1 MELSKS
7 MLTRL
12 RDIVEKVAMA
22 TSLTEALEI
31 LVNET
36 CKAMRTDVCSIY
48 LADHPRQCYYL
59 MATRGLKKP
68 RGIAIRLGFDEGVV
82 GAVGRQS
89 EMLNLADIREH
100 PQYKYLPQLKEG
112 QLKAFLGVP
121 VVYRRQLLGVLVVQ
135 QKEKRLFNE
144 TEESFMVTLSMQ
156 LAVILSQAQAKG
168 VFGQYRQSRIKA
180 IPVSQGIAMAYGW
193 QDNSQPSFDSVC
205 EASAINKDDE
215 KQRLISALESAAA
228 ECRRISKRFMANS
241 SKESAAIFD
250 LYNHLLN
257 DPQLKKNLFTS
268 IEQGAVAEWAVK
280 TVIEDYVE
288 QFSRLRDLYLRER
301 GTDLRALGQRLL
313 FHLDDSLTP
322 INQWPERF
330 ILVADELSA
339 SVLAELPFE
348 QLAGVIVRDG
358 ATHSHSAI
366 LIRAMGIPAIMG
378 ADVEPSLLHNRLLI
392 LDGYR
397 GEVFI
402 EPENLIAQEYQQ
414 IIEEENV
421 LSRLAEGTL
430 EQDAILKNGDQV
442 NIYLNAGLSP
452 RYEQQINM
460 GVDGVGLYRTE
471 LPFMLHNGFPSE
483 DEQKQM
489 YQEVLELFPTKPVV
503 LRTLDIGADK
513 QLPYMP
519 ISEENPSLGWRGI
532 RIMLDQPEIFL
543 IQLRAM
549 LRADHAVG
557 NLRIL
562 LPMITSIDEVDEAII
577 LINRARDE
585 VSNLLHQPIKM
596 PQVGVMLEVP
606 SLLFLLPEL
615 KKRVDFISIGT
626 NDFTQYLLAVDRN
639 NTHVA
644 TLYDN
649 LHPAVVRFLA
659 MVYEECRRLN
669 MPISV
674 CGEMAGQPL
683 SAMVLIALG
692 YRSLSMSGRSV
703 PRMKYLI
710 RQLDPELMSE
720 LALALLRAETSDS
733 VRLKTSEFMEKNGLG
748 GFVRGGI

>member
-1 MELSKS
+1 

-135 QKEKRLFNE
+135 QREKRLFNE

-301 GTDLRALGQRLL
+301 GADLRALGQRLL

-322 INQWPERF
+322 TNQWPERF

-549 LRADHAVG
+549 LRADYAVG

-585 VSNLLHQPIKM
+585 VSYLFKQPIKM
-596 PQVGVMLEVP
+596 PQIGVMLEVP

-720 LALALLRAETSDS
+720 LASVLLRAETSDS

>member
-1 MELSKS
+1 
-7 MLTRL
+7 MLMRL

-22 TSLTEALEI
+22 TSLADALEI

-68 RGIAIRLGFDEGVV
+68 SGIAIRLGFDEGVV

-100 PQYKYLPQLKEG
+100 PQYKFLPQLKEE

-135 QKEKRLFNE
+135 QREKRLFNE

-156 LAVILSQAQAKG
+156 LAVILSQAQTKG
-168 VFGQYRQSRIKA
+168 VFGQYRQNRIKA
-180 IPVSQGIAMAYGW
+180 IPVSQGISMAYGW
-193 QDNSQPSFDSVC
+193 QDNSQPSFESISQ
-205 EASAINKDDE
+205 ASAIDIEGE
-215 KQRLISALESAAA
+215 KQRLITALESATA
-228 ECRRISKRFMANS
+228 ECRRISKRFMAS
-241 SKESAAIFD
+241 SAKESAAIFD
-250 LYNHLLN
+250 LYNHLLS
-257 DPQLKKNLFTS
+257 DPQLKKHLFAA
-268 IEQGAVAEWAVK
+268 IEDKATAEWAVK
-280 TVIEDYVE
+280 TVIENYVE

-301 GTDLRALGQRLL
+301 GADLKALGQRLL
-313 FHLDDSLTP
+313 FHLDDSLTL
-322 INQWPERF
+322 NEQWPERF

-339 SVLAELPFE
+339 SVLAELPIE
-348 QLAGVIVRDG
+348 QLMGVIVRDG

-378 ADVEPSLLHNRLLI
+378 ADIEPSLLHNRHLI

-402 EPENLIAQEYQQ
+402 EPENLIIQEYQQ

-421 LSRLAEGTL
+421 ISRLAEGTL
-430 EQDAILKNGDQV
+430 EQDATLKDGEQV
-442 NIYLNAGLSP
+442 CIYLNAGLSP
-452 RYEQQINM
+452 RYEQQINT
-460 GVDGVGLYRTE
+460 GVDGIGLYRTE

-483 DEQKQM
+483 DEQKQL
-489 YQEVLELFPTKPVV
+489 YKEVLQLFPSKPVV

-549 LRADHAVG
+549 LRANALSG

-562 LPMITSIDEVDEAII
+562 LPMVTSINEIDEAIV
-577 LINRARDE
+577 LIKRAKEE
-585 VSNLLHQPIKM
+585 VSLLLGTPISM
-596 PQVGVMLEVP
+596 PQIGVMLEVP
-606 SLLFLLPEL
+606 SLLFLLPEI

-644 TLYDN
+644 ALYDN

-659 MVYEECRRLN
+659 KVSEECQRIQL
-669 MPISV
+669 PVSV

-683 SAMVLIALG
+683 SAMILIALG

-710 RQLDPELMSE
+710 RQLDPALMSE
-720 LALALLRAETSDS
+720 LVPKLLAAETCDS
-733 VRLKTSEFMEKNGLG
+733 IRQEASEFMEKHRLG

>member
-1 MELSKS
+1 

-180 IPVSQGIAMAYGW
+180 IPVSQGITMAYGW

-585 VSNLLHQPIKM
+585 VSNLLNQPIKM
-596 PQVGVMLEVP
+596 PQIGVMLEVP

>member
-1 MELSKS
+1 

-12 RDIVEKVAMA
+12 REIVEKVAMA
-22 TSLTEALEI
+22 TSLAEALEV

-36 CKAMRTDVCSIY
+36 CNAMQTDVCSIY
-48 LADHPRQCYYL
+48 LADHSRQCYYL

-100 PQYKYLPQLKEG
+100 PEFKYLPQLKEE

-121 VVYRRQLLGVLVVQ
+121 VVYRRKLLGVLVVQ
-135 QKEKRLFNE
+135 QRDRRFFNE
-144 TEESFMVTLSMQ
+144 TEESFLVTLSMQ
-156 LAVILSQAQAKG
+156 LAVILSQVQSKG
-168 VFGQYRQSRIKA
+168 IFGQYRQSRLKA
-180 IPVSQGIAMAYGW
+180 IPVSQGIVMAYGW
-193 QDNSQPSFDSVC
+193 QDSSQPTFDSIY
-205 EASAINKDDE
+205 EASALNINDE
-215 KQRLISALESAAA
+215 KQHLINAIENAAS

-241 SKESAAIFD
+241 QKESAAIFD
-250 LYNHLLN
+250 LYNHLLH
-257 DPQLKKNLFTS
+257 DPQLKKRLFAA
-268 IEQGAVAEWAVK
+268 IEQGAIAQWAVK
-280 TVIEDYVE
+280 KVIDDYVE
-288 QFSRLRDLYLRER
+288 QFSRLNDLYLRER
-301 GTDLRALGQRLL
+301 GADLRALGQRLL
-313 FHLDDSLTP
+313 FHLDDNLTARE
-322 INQWPERF
+322 QWPESF

-339 SVLAELPFE
+339 SVLAEMPLE

-378 ADVEPSLLHNRLLI
+378 VDVDPSLLHDRFLI

-397 GEVFI
+397 GDVFI
-402 EPENLIAQEYQQ
+402 EPENFIVQEYKQ
-414 IIEEENV
+414 IIAEENI
-421 LSRLAEGTL
+421 LSELAEDSL
-430 EQDAILKNGDQV
+430 EQEVTLKNGEYV
-442 NIYLNAGLSP
+442 YIYLNAGLSP
-452 RYEQQINM
+452 RYERQINVA
-460 GVDGVGLYRTE
+460 VDGVGLYRTE

-483 DEQKQM
+483 DEQKQL
-489 YQEVLELFPTKPVV
+489 YQEILHLFADKPVV

-519 ISEENPSLGWRGI
+519 INEENPCLGWRGI

-549 LRADHAVG
+549 LLANLKTQ

-562 LPMITSIDEVDEAII
+562 LPMITSLNEVDEAII
-577 LINRARDE
+577 LIKRARDE
-585 VSNLLHQPIKM
+585 LSQSIDHIVPM
-596 PQVGVMLEVP
+596 PQIGVMFEVP

-626 NDFTQYLLAVDRN
+626 NDLTQYLLAVDRN

-644 TLYDN
+644 SIYDS
-649 LHPAVVRFLA
+649 LHPAMIRFLA
-659 MVYEECRRLN
+659 QVSEECQRIGL
-669 MPISV
+669 PVSV

-683 SAMVLIALG
+683 GVAALIALG
-692 YRSLSMSGRSV
+692 YRSLSMNGRSV
-703 PRMKYLI
+703 PRVKYLI
-710 RQLDPELMSE
+710 RGLQPDLVS
-720 LALALLRAETSDS
+720 ALLPDLLTAETSS
-733 VRLKTSEFMEKNGLG
+733 MIREKISLFMEKNGLG

>member
-1 MELSKS
+1 

-22 TSLTEALEI
+22 TSLTEALEV

-36 CKAMRTDVCSIY
+36 CYAMQTDVCSIY
-48 LADHPRQCYYL
+48 LADHSRQCYYL
-59 MATRGLKKP
+59 MATRGLRKP
-68 RGIAIRLGFDEGVV
+68 SGVAIRLGFDEGVV

-100 PQYKYLPQLKEG
+100 PEFKYLPQLKEER
-112 QLKAFLGVP
+112 LKAFLGVP
-121 VVYRRQLLGVLVVQ
+121 IVYRRQLLGVLVVQ
-135 QKEKRLFNE
+135 QHERRFFSE

-180 IPVSQGIAMAYGW
+180 IPVSQGIVMAYGW
-193 QDNSQPSFDSVC
+193 QDSSQPSFDSIC
-205 EASAINKDDE
+205 EASALNQNDE
-215 KQRLISALESAAA
+215 KQRLITAIENAAS
-228 ECRRISKRFMANS
+228 ECRRISKRFIAHS
-241 SKESAAIFD
+241 QKESAAIFD
-250 LYNHLLN
+250 LYNHLLH
-257 DPQLKKNLFTS
+257 DPQLKNRLFS
-268 IEQGAVAEWAVK
+268 AIEQGFVAEWAVK

-301 GTDLRALGQRLL
+301 GADLRALGQRLL
-313 FHLDDSLTP
+313 FHLDDSLSS
-322 INQWPERF
+322 IDQWPERF

-339 SVLAELPFE
+339 SLLAEMPLE

-378 ADVEPSLLHNRLLI
+378 ADIDPSLLHNRFLI

-402 EPENLIAQEYQQ
+402 EPENIITQEYKQ
-414 IIEEENV
+414 IIAEEDV
-421 LSRLAEGTL
+421 LSRLAEGAL
-430 EQDAILKNGDQV
+430 EQESVLKNGESV
-442 NIYLNAGLSP
+442 HIHLNAGLSP
-452 RYEQQINM
+452 RYEQQINVA
-460 GVDGVGLYRTE
+460 VDGVGLYRTE

-483 DEQKQM
+483 DEQKLL
-489 YQEVLELFPTKPVV
+489 YQEILHLFADKPVV

-519 ISEENPSLGWRGI
+519 ISEENPCLGWRGI
-532 RIMLDQPEIFL
+532 RVMLDQPEIFL

-549 LRADHAVG
+549 LHANVLTK

-562 LPMITSIDEVDEAII
+562 LPMITSINEVDEAIA
-577 LINRARDE
+577 LINRAKEE
-585 VSNLLHQPIKM
+585 VSLAIGQTVQTPKI
-596 PQVGVMLEVP
+596 GVMFEVP

-615 KKRVDFISIGT
+615 KERVDFISIGT
-626 NDFTQYLLAVDRN
+626 NDLTQYLLAVDRN

-644 TLYDN
+644 AIYDS
-649 LHPAVVRFLA
+649 LHPAMLRFLA
-659 MVYEECRRLN
+659 KVYEECHRLDL
-669 MPISV
+669 PVSV

-683 SAMVLIALG
+683 GVIALIALG

-703 PRMKYLI
+703 PRVKYLI
-710 RQLDPELMSE
+710 RGLQSDMVEKLVPDILK
-720 LALALLRAETSDS
+720 AETSENI
-733 VRLKTSEFMEKNGLG
+733 RLIISQFMEKNGLG
-748 GFVRGGI
+748 GFARGGI

>member
-1 MELSKS
+1 

-585 VSNLLHQPIKM
+585 VSNLLNQPIKM

>member
-1 MELSKS
+1 

-12 RDIVEKVAMA
+12 REIVEKVAMA
-22 TSLTEALEI
+22 TSLTEALEV

-36 CKAMRTDVCSIY
+36 CNAMRTDVCSIY

-68 RGIAIRLGFDEGVV
+68 SGIAIRLGFDEGVV

-100 PQYKYLPQLKEG
+100 PQFKYLPQLKEE

-135 QKEKRLFNE
+135 QREKRLFNE
-144 TEESFMVTLSMQ
+144 TEESFLVTLSMQ

-168 VFGQYRQSRIKA
+168 VFGQYRQSRLKA
-180 IPVSQGIAMAYGW
+180 IAVSQGISMAYGW
-193 QDNSQPSFDSVC
+193 QDSSQPSFDSIRQ
-205 EASAINKDDE
+205 ASALDGDEE
-215 KQRLISALESAAA
+215 KQRLVAALENAAS

-250 LYNHLLN
+250 LYSHLLN
-257 DPQLKKNLFTS
+257 DPQLKKHLFSS
-268 IEQGAVAEWAVK
+268 IEQGNVAEWAVK
-280 TVIEDYVE
+280 TVIENYVE

-301 GTDLRALGQRLL
+301 GADLKALGQRLL
-313 FHLDDSLTP
+313 FHLDDSLAPTS
-322 INQWPERF
+322 QWPDRF

-339 SVLAELPFE
+339 SVLAELPLE

-378 ADVEPSLLHNRLLI
+378 ADIEPSLLHNRLLI

-402 EPENLIAQEYQQ
+402 EPESFIAQEYQQ

-421 LSRLAEGTL
+421 LSELAEGAL
-430 EQDAILKNGDQV
+430 EQDAVLKNGESV

-452 RYEQQINM
+452 RYEQQINV

-483 DEQKQM
+483 DEQKQL
-489 YQEVLELFPTKPVV
+489 YREVLQLFSTKPVV

-519 ISEENPSLGWRGI
+519 INEENPSLGWRGI

-549 LRADHAVG
+549 FRADQPLG

-562 LPMITSIDEVDEAII
+562 LPMITSIDEVDDAIK
-577 LINRARDE
+577 LINRAKDE
-585 VSNLLHQPIKM
+585 VSQLLKQPIRM
-596 PQVGVMLEVP
+596 PEIGVMLEVP

-615 KKRVDFISIGT
+615 KKRIDFISIGT

-649 LHPAVVRFLA
+649 LHPSVIRFLA
-659 MVYEECRRLN
+659 RVNEECRHLDL
-669 MPISV
+669 PISV
-674 CGEMAGQPL
+674 CGEMAGQPV

-710 RQLDPELMSE
+710 RQLDPNLTADLVPEL
-720 LALALLRAETSDS
+720 LAAETSNG
-733 VRLKTSEFMEKNGLG
+733 VRRVVGEFMEKNGLG

>member
-430 EQDAILKNGDQV
+430 EQDAILKNGDQIK
-442 NIYLNAGLSP
+442 IYLNAGLSP

-585 VSNLLHQPIKM
+585 VSNLLKQPVKM
-596 PQVGVMLEVP
+596 PQIGVMLEVP